1 MLRQSSPLSG
11 HDVQSKAIG
20 RVTGRG
26 QARELMERV
35 LAEAA
40 GDVPV
45 DSSYDGI
52 CRFILLNIVSV
63 VDIIHLNLAIKVH
76 PVQD

>member
-1 MLRQSSPLSG
+1 MAG
-11 HDVQSKAIG
+11 G
-20 RVTGRG
+20 G

-52 CRFILLNIVSV
+52 CRSNLFSTVSV
-63 VDIIHLNLAIKVH
+63 NSSRCDIIHFNLAIKVL
-76 PVQD
+76 

>member
-1 MLRQSSPLSG
+1 M
-11 HDVQSKAIG
+11 A
-20 RVTGRG
+20 GRG

-35 LAEAA
+35 LAEVA
-40 GDVPV
+40 GDIPV

-63 VDIIHLNLAIKVH
+63 NSSRHYLFKSCD
-76 PVQD
+76 